1 MTIKL
6 NSDKFN
12 MKNFAEKREVF
23 INLVNEKAEQEK
35 QDAAYL
41 DMVNA
46 MADDARLAAENAANK
61 KFDELNS
68 FSNKGLSAEEVKF
81 FNAIDTEV
89 GYKEEKLL
97 PQTTIDKIFEDLIA
111 ERPLLQEIGLQTT
124 GLRMRILKSDPSGQA
139 VWGKIFGEIK
149 GQLDA
154 AFSEE
159 EITQSKLTAFVVVPN
174 DLLEYGPVWVE
185 RFVRAQIT
193 EAFAIALEAAF
204 VTGDG
209 NEKPIGLNRQVQEGV
224 TVSGGVYPEKATAG
238 TLTFADAE
246 TTVQELTGVMKSL
259 SVKENGKLVN
269 ISGKVILLV
278 NPADSWD
285 VKSKYTSLNA
295 NGVYIT
301 ALPFNLRVVESEFV
315 PAKRVIA
322 FVAER
327 YDAYV
332 GGGINIKGFDQTL
345 ALEDCTLYTAKQ
357 FAYGKAEDD
366 NTAKVYILNTA
377 APVVPEG

>member
-6 NSDKFN
+6 NSDKFK
-12 MKNFAEKREVF
+12 MVNFAAKREIF
-23 INLVNEKAEQEK
+23 ANLVKENAEQEK
-35 QDAAYL
+35 QDAAYM

-46 MADDARLAAENAANK
+46 MADDARLAAEDAANK

-68 FSNKGLSAEEVKF
+68 FSKKGLSADAVKF
-81 FNAIDTEV
+81 FNEISTEV

-111 ERPLLQEIGLQTT
+111 EHPLLQEIGLQTT
-124 GLRMRILKSDPSGQA
+124 GLRLRILKSDPSGQA
-139 VWGKIFGEIK
+139 IWGKIFGEIK

-159 EITQSKLTAFVVVPN
+159 ELTQSKLTAFVVIPN

-193 EAFAIALEAAF
+193 EAFAVALEAAF
-204 VTGDG
+204 VAGDG
-209 NEKPIGLNRQVQEGV
+209 NDKPIGLNRQVQAGV
-224 TVSGGVYPEKATAG
+224 TVTGGVYPIKEVAG
-238 TLTFADAE
+238 TLTFANAT
-246 TTVQELTGVMKSL
+246 TTVNELTEVMKRL
-259 SVKENGKLVN
+259 SVKENNKPANV
-269 ISGKVILLV
+269 SGKVVLLV

-315 PAKRVIA
+315 TAKTVIA
-322 FVAER
+322 FVSGR
-327 YDAYV
+327 YNAYV
-332 GGGINIKGFDQTL
+332 GGGINIQAYNQTL
-345 ALEDCTLYTAKQ
+345 ALEDCMLYTAKQ
-357 FAYGKAEDD
+357 FAYGKADD
-366 NTAKVYILNTA
+366 NKAAALYNLNTTTL
-377 APVVPEG
+377 PEG

>member
-6 NSDKFN
+6 NTETFD
-12 MKNFAEKREVF
+12 MKNFAAKREVF
-23 INLVNEKAEQEK
+23 IKLVNAKAEQEK
-35 QDAAYL
+35 QDAAYM

-46 MADDARLAAENAANK
+46 MADDARLAAEDAADK
-61 KFDELNS
+61 KFNELNS

-81 FNAIDTEV
+81 FNVIDTAV
-89 GYKEEKLL
+89 GYKEETLL
-97 PQTTIDKIFEDLIA
+97 PQTTIDKIFEDLIV
-111 ERPLLQEIGLQTT
+111 ERPFLQEIGLQTT

-154 AFSEE
+154 AFTEE
-159 EITQSKLTAFVVVPN
+159 EINQSKLTAFVVVPN

-204 VTGDG
+204 VAGDG
-209 NEKPIGLNRQVQEGV
+209 NDKPIGLTRQVQEGV
-224 TVSGGVYPEKATAG
+224 TVTGGVYPEKATAG

-246 TTVQELTGVMKSL
+246 TTVTELTAVMKAL
-259 SVKENGKLVN
+259 SVKEDGKLVN
-269 ISGKVILLV
+269 ISGKAILLV

-315 PAKRVIA
+315 PAKQVIA
-322 FVAER
+322 LVADR

-332 GGGINIKGFDQTL
+332 GGGINIKAFDQTL
-345 ALEDCTLYTAKQ
+345 ALEDCMLYTAKQ
-357 FAYGKAEDD
+357 FAYGKAED
-366 NTAKVYILNTA
+366 NTA
-377 APVVPEG
+377 AFVYTLNTVIPVG